1 MRAAYAHVGAVVCD
15 SLPFSQGGTAEQ
27 AKALQASGVD
37 AVAGYL
43 GAMTVPRLAALL
55 DAGMAYVPVSFAG
68 EYNDGPADEM
78 AQLRALG
85 IVAGVTVWLDLEG
98 MAAFH
103 AEPSVLIGKI
113 NAWALAVEAAGYV
126 PGLYVGV
133 PQPLTS
139 SELGALA
146 VKRYWRGQGS
156 VRDRRNALAEPTPG
170 WCMTQMFPSVVR
182 GGVLVD
188 CNMVGQDYKG
198 RVPTW
203 ATRSPLDVGAVS
215 PAADT
220 LPSLPVPLVEVEAA
234 PIVHPVV
241 ETVAEAQRR
250 DE

>member
-1 MRAAYAHVGAVVCD
+1 MRAAYAPVGAVVVD
-15 SLPFSQGGTAEQ
+15 SLPFSTGGTLAQ
-27 AKALQASGVD
+27 AMALKASGVD
-37 AVAGYL
+37 ALAGYL
-43 GAMTVPRLAALL
+43 GAMTPARLEMLL
-55 DAGMAYVPVSFAG
+55 HTGLAYCPVTFAG
-68 EYNDGPADEM
+68 EYNDGPADEI
-78 AQLRALG
+78 AQLKALG

-98 MAAFH
+98 LKAFH
-103 AEPSVLIGKI
+103 SDAAELIGKI
-113 NAWALAVEAAGYV
+113 NAWALAIEAAGYV

-139 SELGALA
+139 EELGALA

-188 CNMVGQDYKG
+188 ANMVGQDYKA

-203 ATRSPLDVGAVS
+203 ATRSPLDAVDVS

-220 LPSLPVPLVEVEAA
+220 LPDLPVHEDSGRAVYAMP
-234 PIVHPVV
+234 